1 MQRVESCFIFIA
13 QSLSMNLL
21 TLAAIPFFATAFL
34 FNNFVSHQPVS
45 VVQQNP
51 TTVLEPVKPCNEQ
64 LYAPEDADLIK
75 TLGTKLPYPS
85 KKPMYTGGLNALR
98 AYLTPHNLTDAA
110 VQGRTFRV
118 RVAFLVNCEGK
129 AGNFQIVSPSVGD
142 MDPYAQKVLEI
153 TSKMPEGWN
162 AATLG
167 SPAKP
172 IDCYQVI
179 TFTVVDGK
187 LDRIMHR

>member
-1 MQRVESCFIFIA
+1 MNFLSLIA
-13 QSLSMNLL
+13 V
-21 TLAAIPFFATAFL
+21 PFLATAL
-34 FNNFVSHQPVS
+34 FVNAITFHQPVVS
-45 VVQQNP
+45 FQQNP
-51 TTVLEPVKPCNEQ
+51 ARVLEPVKPCNEQ

-98 AYLTPHNLTDAA
+98 AYLTPNNLTDAA
-110 VQGRTFRV
+110 VQGKTFRV
-118 RVAFLVNCEGK
+118 RVAFLVTCEGN
-129 AGNFQIVSPSVGD
+129 AGDFQIVSPSVGD

-162 AATLG
+162 AGTLG
-167 SPAKP
+167 SPAKA
-172 IDCYQVI
+172 IDSYQVI